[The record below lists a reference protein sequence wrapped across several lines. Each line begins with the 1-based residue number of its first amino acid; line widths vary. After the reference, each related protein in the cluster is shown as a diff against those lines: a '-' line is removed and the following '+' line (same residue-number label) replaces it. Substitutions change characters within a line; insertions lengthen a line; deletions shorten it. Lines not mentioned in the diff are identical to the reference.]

1 MASAKFYGKFYT
13 SLLNKTIDIDTDVI
27 KLQLHTDGYT
37 PNQDTHQFKSD
48 LTNEVVGT
56 GYTAGG
62 AVVTGISVS
71 YDAGSNVLSFD
82 GADVSWPSS
91 TITARWGVLYDSAP
105 ATDATRPLIG
115 YVDFGGNISSTAAT
129 FAVVWAA
136 SGIGAITVA

>member
-1 MASAKFYGKFYT
+1 MASAKFFSKFHQ
-13 SLLNKTIDIDTDVI
+13 SVWNKTIDLDSDVV
-27 KLQLHTDGYT
+27 KLMLCTSSYT

-48 LTNEVVGT
+48 VTNEVTGT

-62 AVVTGISVS
+62 ATVTGISVS
-71 YDAGSNVLSFD
+71 YDAGTNVLSFD

-91 TITARWGVLYDSAP
+91 TITARWGVLYDSTP
-105 ATDATRPLIG
+105 ASDATRPLIG

-136 SGIGAITVA
+136 TGIGAITVA